1 MTLKRKH
8 FVVLSILFLL
18 GAFVIA
24 ACSQEEADEQP
35 HIETVNA
42 TPVTA
47 VETDRTISVSGS
59 IHPET
64 NVTVGFLVAGKIQD
78 VAVRVGDPVERGQV
92 MARLDP
98 TDYKSGLQIAEAK
111 YTEIQSEYNRLT
123 RLHNKG
129 SITPSD
135 YSKIVAARTQAE
147 ANYRIYKKK
156 VADTVLVSPVSGIVS
171 RKRVE
176 PGEIVDQG
184 NPCFTVVNISTV
196 EARMAVP
203 ESEIN
208 LVALG
213 QKARVTV
220 SALEAGTFD
229 GTVARISPVAD
240 SLTRTFSATIV
251 LSNPGLIIRPGM
263 IALSEIDIEKKVHVL
278 TIPGAAIIRDPD
290 HLFHVFVVDPQ
301 TKTVSRK
308 RVTLSSVAGAEV
320 MVETGLSQGDLV
332 VTAGQ
337 DKLSDGMAVMIN
349 REGLGQ

>member
-1 MTLKRKH
+1 MTIKTLH
-8 FVVLSILFLL
+8 SVVLSLLFLL
-18 GAFVIA
+18 SALAFA
-24 ACSQEEADEQP
+24 ACSQKSPDEQP

-47 VETDRTISVSGS
+47 VETNRTLSVSGS

-64 NVTVGFLVAGKIQD
+64 KVTVGFLVAGKIQE
-78 VAVRVGDPVERGQV
+78 VAVRVGDPVEKGQF

-111 YTEIQSEYNRLT
+111 YTEIQSEYDRLT
-123 RLHNKG
+123 RLHKKG

-135 YSKIVAARTQAE
+135 YSKIVAGRAQAE

-156 VADTVLVSPVSGIVS
+156 VADTVLTSPISGVIS

-176 PGEIVDQG
+176 AGEIVDQG

-208 LVALG
+208 LVSLG
-213 QKARVTV
+213 QKARVTI
-220 SALEAGTFD
+220 SALAAATFD
-229 GTVARISPVAD
+229 GTVTQVSPTAD
-240 SLTRTFSATIV
+240 PLTRTFTVKIMI
-251 LSNPGLIIRPGM
+251 SNPGTIIRPGM
-263 IALSEIDIEKKVHVL
+263 IALAKIDIEQKVKAL
-278 TIPGAAIIRDPD
+278 TVPGAAVSRDPD
-290 HLFHVFVVDPQ
+290 NLLHVFVVDPQ
-301 TKTVSRK
+301 SNTVSRR
-308 RVTLSSVAGAEV
+308 RVTLSSTAGDEV
-320 MVETGLSQGDLV
+320 VVETGLSIEDLV

-337 DKLSDGMAVMIN
+337 EKLSDGMTVIIN
-349 REGLGQ
+349 QENLRQ